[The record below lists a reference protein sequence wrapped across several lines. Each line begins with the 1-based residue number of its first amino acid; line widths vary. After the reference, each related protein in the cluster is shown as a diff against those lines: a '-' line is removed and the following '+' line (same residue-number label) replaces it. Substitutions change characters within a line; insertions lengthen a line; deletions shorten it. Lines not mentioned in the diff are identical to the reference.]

1 MDPQTHTRRSLVL
14 LGLLKHFATYISVG
28 LVALAVDVSVF
39 AITRRWGLDLWVA
52 NPVARFAGA
61 VTAYTLHHRWTFKQ
75 TTDLSSWWA
84 SAWRYVLLWVTA
96 TTLGTLGVQWLTRWG
111 LQEILAKILVE
122 GSLPIFNFLIARA
135 WVFRKSQEHRP

>member
-1 MDPQTHTRRSLVL
+1 MDPQARPRRALAL

-39 AITRRWGLDLWVA
+39 AVTRRWGLDLWVA
-52 NPVARFAGA
+52 NPLARFAGA

-75 TTDLSSWWA
+75 ATHWTAWWS

-96 TTLGTLGVQWLTRWG
+96 TTVGTLGVEWLTRWG
-111 LQEILAKILVE
+111 LREIFAKILVE
-122 GSLPIFNFLIARA
+122 GSLPFFNFLTARA
-135 WVFRKSQEHRP
+135 WVFRKSQEPHP